1 MKTIDALNILSISEK
16 EISLEMVKKA
26 YRQACKTYH
35 PDVNPAGTAMM
46 QAVNEAYESL
56 SNENFPILVNESEV
70 MGNYG
75 EALNNALN
83 AIVSCMGLTIEICG
97 AWIWVSGETKAN
109 KEALKAAGFSWSNQ
123 KEMWYFRPQSQ
134 KTRRY
139 YGHNSSID
147 EIRAK
152 YGSDKIKAKFPKALT

>member
-26 YRQACKTYH
+26 YRQACKIYH

-56 SNENFPILVNESEV
+56 SEESFPIKLSDSDVIS
-70 MGNYG
+70 NYG

-83 AIVSCMGLTIEICG
+83 SIITCMGINIEVCG

-109 KEALKAAGFSWSNQ
+109 KETLKSSGFMWSNQ
-123 KEMWYFRPQSQ
+123 KEMWYFRPASN
-134 KTRRY
+134 KIRY
-139 YGHNSSID
+139 YRGNLSLE

-152 YGSDKIKAKFPKALT
+152 YGSDKINSKRAKALT

>member
-1 MKTIDALNILSISEK
+1 MKTIDALNILSLSEK

-26 YRQACKTYH
+26 YRQACKVYH

-56 SNENFPILVNESEV
+56 SKETFPIILNESDV

-83 AIVSCMGLTIEICG
+83 AIINCSGLNIEICG
-97 AWIWVSGETKAN
+97 SWIWVSGETKTHKDVLNDADF
-109 KEALKAAGFSWSNQ
+109 LWSPV
-123 KEMWYFRPQSQ
+123 KGMWYFRPQSQ
-134 KTRRY
+134 SKRRY
-139 YGHNSSID
+139 YGYNSSID

-152 YGSDKIKAKFPKALT
+152 YGSDKINSKRPKALT